1 MKKFL
6 NDTLTGKI
14 IKTFFEGFVASLVVA
29 LPNITDIS
37 DINLLESVLIGA
49 IAMGLSAVL
58 NLIQN
63 KIK

>member
-6 NDTLTGKI
+6 NDTLLGKVV
-14 IKTFFEGFVASLVVA
+14 KTFVEGFVASLVVA
-29 LPNITDIS
+29 LPTTDIS

-49 IAMGLSAVL
+49 IAMGLSAAL

-63 KIK
+63 QIK